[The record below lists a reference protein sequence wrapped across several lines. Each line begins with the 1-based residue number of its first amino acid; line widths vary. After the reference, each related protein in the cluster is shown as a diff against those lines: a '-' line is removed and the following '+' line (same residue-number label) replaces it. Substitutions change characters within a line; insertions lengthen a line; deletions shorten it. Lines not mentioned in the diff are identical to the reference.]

1 MRGTLPGCRWGCFFR
16 YLHQSSPGYSL
27 HMSTMPHFVHS
38 REEWVTWLLADEFGQ
53 NATIEMLSN
62 RMELPPEQVFHDVRL
77 LKRRGAVMITGSEHH
92 MALQSEV
99 GLTTIGK
106 SFYTKIKARSNTRFD
121 KLSEN
126 Y

>member
-1 MRGTLPGCRWGCFFR
+1 
-16 YLHQSSPGYSL
+16 
-27 HMSTMPHFVHS
+27 MSTMPHFVHS

-53 NATIEMLSN
+53 NATVEMLSN
-62 RMELPPEQVFHDVRL
+62 RMGLPPEQVIHDVRL
-77 LKRRGAVMITGSEHH
+77 LKRRGAVTIAGNEPQ

-106 SFYTKIKARSNTRFD
+106 TIYTKIKARSHTRFD